1 MISFSLYDLDLW
13 LVLGVGRSIIFF
25 ANYFFNMKMFSFSI
39 AKNKRQF
46 FHDRRV
52 LLIANPRP
60 TATEKAGFGA
70 HNF

>member
-1 MISFSLYDLDLW
+1 
-13 LVLGVGRSIIFF
+13 
-25 ANYFFNMKMFSFSI
+25 MFSFSI